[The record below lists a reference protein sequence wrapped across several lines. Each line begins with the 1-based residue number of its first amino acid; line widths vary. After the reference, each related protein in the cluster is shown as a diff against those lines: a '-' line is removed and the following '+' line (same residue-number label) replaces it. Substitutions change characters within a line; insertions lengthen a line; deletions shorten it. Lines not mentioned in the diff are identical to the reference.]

1 MIAISVKLEPLK
13 PADAMQ
19 GFELDNYAASWA
31 RRLGLPR
38 GAFER
43 DAGEADAAYRPRL
56 LKMLR
61 DTVEAP

>member
-1 MIAISVKLEPLK
+1 MR
-13 PADAMQ
+13 
-19 GFELDNYAASWA
+19 GFELDDYAASWA